1 MKTIIITG
9 ASQGI
14 GAELVKL
21 SSKENNL
28 QIYALSR
35 NESKLKSLT
44 TFPNVVPYKIDLRK
58 EKEILK
64 FVGYL
69 EEQKISINYLINN
82 AGLLINKR
90 FSECSFLDVKDIFQ
104 TNVFAPMLLI
114 KNLLT
119 LFAKNAHILNI
130 GSMGGIQGSLKF
142 PGLSAY
148 SSSKA
153 ALSVLTECLA
163 EEFKDAN
170 LIFNCLALGA
180 TQTEMFEKAFPKHKA
195 PVTSYEMACFIK
207 DFIFSENYMIN
218 GKIIPVSSSIP

>member
-1 MKTIIITG
+1 MKTIVVTG

-35 NESKLKSLT
+35 NESKLQSLR

-64 FVGYL
+64 FVSYL
-69 EEQKISINYLINN
+69 EEQKTSINYLINN

-90 FSECSFLDVKDIFQ
+90 FSEYSYLDINDIFQ

-130 GSMGGIQGSLKF
+130 SSMGGIQGSLKF

-153 ALSVLTECLA
+153 ALAVLTECLA
-163 EEFKDAN
+163 EEFKDSN

-180 TQTEMFEKAFPKHKA
+180 TQTEMFKKAFPEHKA
-195 PVTSYEMACFIK
+195 PVTAHEMACFIK